1 MSFSNIALQ
10 QRKRESKALRIFLA
24 CSLAG
29 SLLFHLT
36 LLASGIV
43 KYLNRVPEIEEEPVE
58 ITLLDTPIEEIEPK
72 EEEKPKPEPEKIEPK
87 QEKPEPEPEP
97 EPEPKPEPEPNI
109 TQDTTTQSRISG
121 GSQAPRLFE
130 PIPTQPRVAPP
141 PPVVEQP
148 PLPKLDIPPIKPI
161 SPPVV
166 QQPVIPKPQP
176 EEPVLQS
183 KLSEEFKIP
192 TTTPVQPPIT
202 QPKPKLTTPPV
213 EQPSPVPQPQL
224 QARTPREFSIPT
236 TPPIEELKPI
246 PQPKPEP
253 INPPIQQPSPIP
265 QPEPIKPREF
275 SIPTTPPVEQPKPI
289 PQPDTSGL
297 IGSLKE
303 SQENRQISSNN
314 TPPSLPDTSSTT
326 PTRRRRI
333 IGGSNIATAPS
344 TDSGIGDGTGDSVG
358 DGDGRAAC
366 SQCDTSYPSW
376 ARQRKIEGRISV
388 AVNADAQGNVT
399 GVRLISGSGNDRLDK
414 HLLRLAKNWKLKPSS
429 NGKQGVIINTTY
441 RLE

>member
-10 QRKRESKALRIFLA
+10 QRERESKALRIFVA

-29 SLLFHLT
+29 SLAFHLA
-36 LLASGIV
+36 LLASGIT

-72 EEEKPKPEPEKIEPK
+72 EEEKPEPEPEKIEPK
-87 QEKPEPEPEP
+87 QEKQEP

-109 TQDTTTQSRISG
+109 TQDTTTESQISG

-148 PLPKLDIPPIKPI
+148 PLPKLNIPPIKPI

-166 QQPVIPKPQP
+166 QQPVIPEPPKPIPQP
-176 EEPVLQS
+176 EPEPILES

-192 TTTPVQPPIT
+192 TTTPVQPPIP
-202 QPKPKLTTPPV
+202 QPKPKFTTPLI
-213 EQPSPVPQPQL
+213 EQPSPIPQPQL
-224 QARTPREFSIPT
+224 QARTPRE
-236 TPPIEELKPI
+236 I

-253 INPPIQQPSPIP
+253 ITPPIEQPSPIP
-265 QPEPIKPREF
+265 QPETIKPRE
-275 SIPTTPPVEQPKPI
+275 STIPTTPPVEELKPI
-289 PQPDTSGL
+289 PQQDTSGL
-297 IGSLKE
+297 IDSLKQ
-303 SQENRQISSNN
+303 SQENTNISSNN
-314 TPPSLPDTSSTT
+314 TAPSLPDTSSTT
-326 PTRRRRI
+326 STRRRRI

-366 SQCDTSYPSW
+366 RQCSTNYPSW
-376 ARQRKIEGRISV
+376 ARERGIEGEIIV
-388 AVNADAQGNVT
+388 AVSTDAQGNVT
-399 GVRLISGSGNDRLDK
+399 NVRLISGSGNSRLDK
-414 HLLRLAKNWKLKPSS
+414 YHLRLANNWKLKPSS
-429 NGKQGVIINTTY
+429 NGRKGVQINTTY
-441 RLE
+441 RIE

>member
-10 QRKRESKALRIFLA
+10 QRQRESKALRIFLA

-29 SLLFHLT
+29 SLLFHLV
-36 LLASGIV
+36 LLASGIA

-72 EEEKPKPEPEKIEPK
+72 EEEKPKPEPE
-87 QEKPEPEPEP
+87 P

-109 TQDTTTQSRISG
+109 TQDTPTESRISG

-166 QQPVIPKPQP
+166 QQQPVIPEPPKPIPQP
-176 EEPVLQS
+176 EPEPILES

-192 TTTPVQPPIT
+192 TTTPVQPPIP
-202 QPKPKLTTPPV
+202 QPKPK
-213 EQPSPVPQPQL
+213 
-224 QARTPREFSIPT
+224 FT
-236 TPPIEELKPI
+236 TPPIE
-246 PQPKPEP
+246 
-253 INPPIQQPSPIP
+253 QPSPIP
-265 QPEPIKPREF
+265 QPQLTTPPIEQPSPIPQPQPQLTTPPIEQPSPIPQPKPQAITQREF
-275 SIPTTPPVEQPKPI
+275 SIPTTPPVEQPSPI
-289 PQPDTSGL
+289 PQQDSSGL
-297 IGSLKE
+297 IDSLKQ
-303 SQENRQISSNN
+303 SQENPQISSNN
-314 TPPSLPDTSSTT
+314 TPPSLPDTSNTT
-326 PTRRRRI
+326 STRRRRI
-333 IGGSNIATAPS
+333 IGGSNIATSPS

-366 SQCDTSYPSW
+366 RQCSTSYPSW
-376 ARQRKIEGRISV
+376 ARERKIEGQISV
-388 AVNADAQGNVT
+388 AVDTDSQGNVT
-399 GVRLISGSGNDRLDK
+399 NVRLISGSGNSRLDK
-414 HLLRLAKNWKLKPSS
+414 YHLRLANNWKLKPSS
-429 NGKQGVIINTTY
+429 NGRQGVKINTTY
-441 RLE
+441 RIE

>member
-10 QRKRESKALRIFLA
+10 QRERESKALRIFLA

-29 SLLFHLT
+29 SLLFHLA

-43 KYLNRVPEIEEEPVE
+43 NYLNRVPEIEEEPVE

-72 EEEKPKPEPEKIEPK
+72 EEPEEEKPKPEPEKIEPK
-87 QEKPEPEPEP
+87 QEKPEPEPEL
-97 EPEPKPEPEPNI
+97 EPEPNI
-109 TQDTTTQSRISG
+109 TQDTTAESQISG

-130 PIPTQPRVAPP
+130 PLPTQPRVAPP

-166 QQPVIPKPQP
+166 QQQPVIPEPQ
-176 EEPVLQS
+176 EPVLES

-202 QPKPKLTTPPV
+202 QPKPKFTAPPIQ
-213 EQPSPVPQPQL
+213 QPEPIPQPESIK
-224 QARTPREFSIPT
+224 PREFSIPT
-236 TPPIEELKPI
+236 TPPVEELKPI

-253 INPPIQQPSPIP
+253 IAPPIEQPIPQPQP

-275 SIPTTPPVEQPKPI
+275 SIPTNPPVEQPSPI
-289 PQPDTSGL
+289 PQPDNSGL
-297 IGSLKE
+297 IDSLKQ
-303 SQENRQISSNN
+303 SQENSQISSNN
-314 TPPSLPDTSSTT
+314 TPPSLPDTSSTI
-326 PTRRRRI
+326 PTRRRK
-333 IGGSNIATAPS
+333 IGGSNVAQVPS

-358 DGDGRAAC
+358 DGDGSFR
-366 SQCDTSYPSW
+366 QCKQEYPSW
-376 ARQRKIEGRISV
+376 ARPKRIEGVIV
-388 AVNADAQGNVT
+388 VKINVNPQGKVV
-399 GVRLISGSGNDRLDK
+399 GKPELISSTTGSTRFDRY
-414 HLLRLAKNWKLKPSS
+414 HLRLVRDTCKFEPSP
-429 NGKQGVIINTTY
+429 NGIQGKVIKQTY
-441 RLE
+441 QLR